1 MLRNDQRAER
11 AAAALDTVYS
21 QDREGVTDLLADLM
35 HYADRERIDFEQALK
50 TARHHHQT
58 ETTEATSC

>member
-1 MLRNDQRAER
+1 MTNERRANNAEQ
-11 AAAALDTVYS
+11 AIFTIYS
-21 QDREGVTDLLADLM
+21 DDPINGVVDLLADLM